1 MKKNYKVK
9 NRKQYTQNKY
19 IEYDKPN
26 EKQTYPHFRKYKKSN
41 HPAMI
46 TGEHSQKEWNYRKV
60 MHHEKDG
67 RHLNEMIYPNPNP
80 FDSAPMYIAKR
91 VRHDDKNNFSNWRY
105 RWKIKK

>member
-1 MKKNYKVK
+1 MSKAKNKKTY
-9 NRKQYTQNKY
+9 YTQNKY

-26 EKQTYPHFRKYKKSN
+26 EIQIYPHFRKYKKSN

-46 TGEHSQKEWNYRKV
+46 TGEYSQNEWKYRKV
-60 MHHEKDG
+60 MHNYKDG

-80 FDSAPMYIAKR
+80 LDPDPMYIAKR

-105 RWKIKK
+105 KWKIRK